1 MKNKSIIYEF
11 IIFLFILLYLTII
24 VTSYS
29 GSEILT
35 PDQIKWADYIF
46 IIYFSIEYV
55 VRLYRA
61 KDKKKFVKENIF
73 DLIALI
79 PFDAL
84 FKVARLMRL
93 VRLIRIIK
101 VSKTLQGIFK
111 SGGLTNVFL
120 FTLLIMSWGAASN
133 YILEKGENPNINS
146 LGDSIWWSI
155 VTVSTVGY
163 GDISPVTTGGRI
175 IASILM
181 LVGIGLI
188 GSITG
193 SMAIYFSNIEQ
204 TVDSEEDPLGNN
216 EDELDTYI
224 RKQLK
229 KIDKLNEDEFDH
241 LLKSIK
247 VLYQKKN
254 NVRGDSNDV

>member
-1 MKNKSIIYEF
+1 MKNKTIIYEF
-11 IIFLFILLYLTII
+11 VIFLFILLYLTII

-35 PDQIKWADYIF
+35 AQQIKWADYIF

-55 VRLYRA
+55 VRLYKA
-61 KDKKKFVKENIF
+61 NNKKKFVKENIF

-79 PFDAL
+79 PFDAF

-101 VSKTLQGIFK
+101 VSKTLLEIFK
-111 SGGLTNVFL
+111 SGGLSNVFI
-120 FTLLIMSWGAASN
+120 FTFLIMTWGAISN

-146 LGDSIWWSI
+146 LVDSIWWSI

-163 GDISPVTTGGRI
+163 GDISPVTIGGRI

-204 TVDSEEDPLGNN
+204 TVDPEDDPLVNN
-216 EDELDTYI
+216 EDDLDTYI

-241 LLKSIK
+241 LLKSIN